1 MKPSLNL
8 SHQIFLA
15 THKKDNGNKR
25 HTNNL
30 NNAQK
35 FSLIKAV
42 FRIFL
47 ISSIRLLI
55 YCPFIYSL

>member
-1 MKPSLNL
+1 MKLSLNL

-15 THKKDNGNKR
+15 THKKDNSNKR

-35 FSLIKAV
+35 FNLIKA
-42 FRIFL
+42 IFC
-47 ISSIRLLI
+47 I
-55 YCPFIYSL
+55 PN

>member
-15 THKKDNGNKR
+15 THKKDNSNKR
-25 HTNNL
+25 YTNNL

-42 FRIFL
+42 FRIFN
-47 ISSIRLLI
+47 
-55 YCPFIYSL
+55 

>member
-1 MKPSLNL
+1 MNL
-8 SHQIFLA
+8 SRQIFLA
-15 THKKDNGNKR
+15 TRKKDNGNKR

-42 FRIFL
+42 FRIL
-47 ISSIRLLI
+47 N
-55 YCPFIYSL
+55 

>member
-1 MKPSLNL
+1 MNL

-15 THKKDNGNKR
+15 THKKDNGTKR

-35 FSLIKAV
+35 FNLIKMV
-42 FRIFL
+42 FRI
-47 ISSIRLLI
+47 
-55 YCPFIYSL
+55 PN

>member
-1 MKPSLNL
+1 MNL

-15 THKKDNGNKR
+15 THKKDNSTKC

-35 FSLIKAV
+35 FSLIKAI
-42 FRIFL
+42 FRIFN
-47 ISSIRLLI
+47 
-55 YCPFIYSL
+55 

>member
-1 MKPSLNL
+1 MNL

-15 THKKDNGNKR
+15 THKKDNDNKH

-35 FSLIKAV
+35 FSLIKAI
-42 FRIFL
+42 FRI
-47 ISSIRLLI
+47 
-55 YCPFIYSL
+55 PN

>member
-15 THKKDNGNKR
+15 THKKDNGTKR

-35 FSLIKAV
+35 FSLIKVV
-42 FRIFL
+42 FRIFN
-47 ISSIRLLI
+47 
-55 YCPFIYSL
+55 

>member
-8 SHQIFLA
+8 LRQIFPA
-15 THKKDNGNKR
+15 THKKDNNTKR

-42 FRIFL
+42 FRIL
-47 ISSIRLLI
+47 N
-55 YCPFIYSL
+55 